1 MEGVSGGRW
10 YKVPGKRPKYPG
22 FWGRVEVE
30 PFEHWAVAIEREDGV
45 YVRSQTGRSIFRE
58 GGDYSPPFGHN
69 DVPIP
74 DVNSCCGYF
83 VEAKVSNGSEQWNAP
98 EPWIHV
104 EEAVVPL
111 FIRQT
116 YMVNRVRSDER
127 ISFGDGG
134 SETLLFPVWSKSK
147 VLLEP
152 ERLALLQALDARAAH
167 LKDFQTSVVEDIIDP
182 SLFPH
187 RREGGSEASERA
199 KFEKVRDAWLKKN
212 PGTVYRA
219 FDEGKILFLFCV
231 FSR

>member
-1 MEGVSGGRW
+1 MEA
-10 YKVPGKRPKYPG
+10 
-22 FWGRVEVE
+22 
-30 PFEHWAVAIEREDGV
+30 FEHWAVTIEREDGF
-45 YVRSQTGRSIFRE
+45 YLRSQTGRSMFRE
-58 GGDYSPPFGHN
+58 GGDYNPPWEWEERG
-69 DVPIP
+69 VPIP

-83 VEAKVSNGSEQWNAP
+83 VETKLSSDWNAP

-116 YMVNRVRSDER
+116 YMVNRFRSDESV
-127 ISFGDGG
+127 SFGDGG
-134 SETLLFPVWSKSK
+134 SETLIFPVWTKSN

-187 RREGGSEASERA
+187 RREGGSEPSERA
-199 KFEKVRDAWLKKN
+199 KFEKMRDAWLKKN

-219 FDEGKILFLFCV
+219 FDEGRAI
-231 FSR
+231 FSFFVLMCSRVEEVGQ